1 MRPPT
6 SALPEDSAPARA
18 VAPVLE
24 HIATHTAEVGG
35 IPVRRAI
42 PTRVRRMVGAWCF
55 LDHLGPSEPQHGQ
68 ALIVGQHP
76 HIGLQTFTWMLEGE
90 ILHRDSLGTE
100 QVIRPGQVNLMTAG
114 RGICHTEES
123 LGDTPIHTAQLWI
136 ALPDSQRHCA
146 PAFAHH
152 PILPRT
158 DFNGI
163 QATLVAGSA
172 FGLHAPVTVYSP
184 LMGAD
189 LHLPAATSPDAGKD
203 ASPGEAASGL
213 QGADAGSVDADIPL
227 TPAFEHAVLCVAGS
241 ATIEGEPIAPGDMLY
256 LGGSRSHVR
265 LRMPPGARLLLLG
278 GAPFDE
284 PVLMW
289 WNFVARRPEEIFQA
303 SRDWNDTDRFGAI
316 AGSTL
321 PRIPAP
327 DPTGMRMRAHQPGGS
342 P

>member
-6 SALPEDSAPARA
+6 PALPDDAAAARA
-18 VAPVLE
+18 VAPTLE

-68 ALIVGQHP
+68 ALSVGQHP

-152 PILPRT
+152 PVLPQT

-189 LHLPAATSPDAGKD
+189 LHLPAAPASSGAGKPD
-203 ASPGEAASGL
+203 TATPGQQVE
-213 QGADAGSVDADIPL
+213 QDGSVAADIPL

-256 LGGSRSHVR
+256 LGGSRSHVQ

-278 GAPFDE
+278 GVPFNE

-289 WNFVARRPEEIFQA
+289 WNFVARTPQEILQA
-303 SRDWNDTDRFGAI
+303 SRDWNETDRFGTI

-321 PRIPAP
+321 ARIPAP